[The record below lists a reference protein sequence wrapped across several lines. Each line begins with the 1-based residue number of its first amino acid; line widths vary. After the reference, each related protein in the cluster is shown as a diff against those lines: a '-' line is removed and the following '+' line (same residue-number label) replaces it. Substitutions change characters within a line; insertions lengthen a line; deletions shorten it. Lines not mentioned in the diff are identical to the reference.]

1 MQEILILLIAIKQYI
16 KQYHWQAKSY
26 QEHILADKLEED
38 LEDYIDE
45 VAELSI
51 VAELSEKQVKAK
63 DLLDKAAQCL
73 GNEDKVDLLSIM
85 NLFVSLSDEVNAF
98 EEKAEALGLKDLCGR
113 LSNTILRKIYL
124 IHLQDK

>member
-1 MQEILILLIAIKQYI
+1 MQDILIILIALKQYI

-45 VAELSI
+45 IAELSI
-51 VAELSEKQVKAK
+51 VAELSDKQVKAK
-63 DLLDKAAQCL
+63 DLLEQAAQCL
-73 GNEDKVDLLSIM
+73 GNEDKADLLSIM

-113 LSNTILRKIYL
+113 LSNTILRKVYL

>member
-26 QEHILADKLEED
+26 QEHILADKLEEG

-45 VAELSI
+45 IAELSI

-63 DLLDKAAQCL
+63 DLLEQAAQCL
-73 GNEDKVDLLSIM
+73 GNEDKADLLSIM
-85 NLFVSLSDEVNAF
+85 NLFVSLSEEVNAF

-113 LSNTILRKIYL
+113 LSNTILRKVYL

>member
-45 VAELSI
+45 IAELSI
-51 VAELSEKQVKAK
+51 VAELSDKQVKAK
-63 DLLDKAAQCL
+63 DLLEQAAQCL
-73 GNEDKVDLLSIM
+73 GNEDKADLLSIM
-85 NLFVSLSDEVNAF
+85 NLFVSLSEEVNAF

-113 LSNTILRKIYL
+113 LSNTILRKVYL